1 MTDIGYNPY
10 RTQLG
15 RPVRWLTGYW
25 RDSRTCF
32 MLSVLASLA
41 LPIPCDAYLI
51 CVPPQV
57 GDSWTYHRTVDIK
70 SYPDTRLETVTVSV
84 VGIEQVG
91 DQEYYQVYSTDTNVY
106 SGDRRSEDVAL
117 YRASADGAIW
127 RYDAKS
133 GREGLYFDLWHVG
146 ADQEGEIRYEGVF
159 FGLSTEADEPD
170 WGPMELARRGPLEI
184 VVGDSLYSGVFAFW
198 IELECCPEF
207 YGTLYVHPEIGAVK
221 ETTYTMEFSDVWELI
236 SFSRQSNVPSV
247 VREVTWGTVKRRH
260 MFERPR

>member
-1 MTDIGYNPY
+1 MTDIGSNPY

-15 RPVRWLTGYW
+15 RPARWLTGCW
-25 RDSRTCF
+25 KGSRTCF
-32 MLSVLASLA
+32 MLSALVYLT
-41 LPIPCDAYLI
+41 LPIPCDSYLI

-70 SYPDTRLETVTVSV
+70 SYPDIRVETVTVSV
-84 VGIEQVG
+84 VGTEQVG

-127 RYDAKS
+127 QYER
-133 GREGLYFDLWHVG
+133 LYFDLWRVG
-146 ADQEGEIRYEGVF
+146 EDQEGEVRYEGVF
-159 FGLSTEADEPD
+159 FGRSTEAEED

-198 IELECCPEF
+198 IELECCSEF
-207 YGTLYVHPEIGAVK
+207 YRTLYVHPEIGALK
-221 ETTYTMEFSDVWELI
+221 MTISTMEFSDVWELI
-236 SFSRQSNVPSV
+236 SFNRQPNVPSA
-247 VREVTWGTVKRRH
+247 VRESTWGTVKKRH
-260 MFERPR
+260 MSERLR